1 VRMSTADREYMLQR
15 LGKYLRQLGRLVFFL
30 ALAFYFQQLQ
40 QQWAVYL
47 SAGCLL
53 LSALTL
59 FRKKA

>member
-1 VRMSTADREYMLQR
+1 MSTADREYLLDR
-15 LGKYLRQLGRLVFFL
+15 LGKYLRKLGSLVFFL
-30 ALAFYFQQLQ
+30 ALAFYFQQLP

-59 FRKKA
+59 LRKKA